1 MPLRSK
7 RTNTMARINQT
18 FIAELAP
25 VGSTARGQ
33 ARRAEI
39 VERRIESRNTEEAKQ
54 AALSLAAKVS
64 TEKGQAYGVI
74 DVYGV

>member
-1 MPLRSK
+1 
-7 RTNTMARINQT
+7 MARINYT

-25 VGSTARGQ
+25 VASDARGA
-33 ARRAEI
+33 ARRAEV

-64 TEKGQAYGVI
+64 IEHGQAYGVL
-74 DVYGV
+74 DVYGA